1 MDKRTAIMSLQAL
14 MHARLFCDDSWL
26 ADRDA
31 CISISAQLNGL
42 GLQVE
47 VREGS
52 NQATDLGKA
61 LELDLAMVFV
71 GLWDE
76 WEVPYV
82 LERYGLIDE
91 SDELCIYDRLENCDD
106 PEHVLRPWVQ
116 KAYFDHFNPSG
127 RIN

>member
-1 MDKRTAIMSLQAL
+1 MDKRTAITSLQAM
-14 MHARLFCDDSWL
+14 MHTRLFCDGSWL

-31 CISISAQLNGL
+31 CIAMDAQLNGL

-47 VREGS
+47 VGEGGS
-52 NQATDLGKA
+52 RATTLGKA
-61 LELDLAMVFV
+61 LQLDLAMVFV

-76 WEVPYV
+76 WEVPGI
-82 LERYGLIDE
+82 LEQHGLIDE
-91 SDELCIYDRLENCDD
+91 SDLLSIYDQLEDRDD
-106 PEHVLRPWVQ
+106 PERVLRPWVR